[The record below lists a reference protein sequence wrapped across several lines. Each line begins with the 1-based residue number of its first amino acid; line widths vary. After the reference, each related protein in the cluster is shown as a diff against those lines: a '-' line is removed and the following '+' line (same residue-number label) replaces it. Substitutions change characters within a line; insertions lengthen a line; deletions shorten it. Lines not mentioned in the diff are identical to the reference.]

1 MLTNSTKV
9 HAHNTTTDM
18 SIIRK
23 CKDFSCF
30 VDYFFYCLQLLAPKS
45 YKTCTD
51 GAYMDG
57 RRNLETLVES
67 FDRLMLEKIN
77 TSQSLQSLV
86 ACYLNEWTDFN
97 IKILCLSVKGRLE
110 NKNASSQH
118 RNNVFHECWFWCYL
132 TVMCWS
138 AGNIRC
144 SAGTRKISETKNSA
158 ISTWTFECWV
168 LLAAKTNTTAGFG
181 SI

>member
-1 MLTNSTKV
+1 MVLIWMEGEILRHWLSPLIDWCWKISTLHNLYSHWWHVTSMNGLTST
-9 HAHNTTTDM
+9 
-18 SIIRK
+18 SR
-23 CKDFSCF
+23 
-30 VDYFFYCLQLLAPKS
+30 
-45 YKTCTD
+45 
-51 GAYMDG
+51 
-57 RRNLETLVES
+57 
-67 FDRLMLEKIN
+67 
-77 TSQSLQSLV
+77 
-86 ACYLNEWTDFN
+86 
-97 IKILCLSVKGRLE
+97 LCLSVKGRLE

-181 SI
+181 SIKLLCVEESYRVIIQQALLLSSVHAPMNILCKHGNLRMCRRITT